1 MYQTVLVEGGAV
13 EFRKD
18 FYQRDDDIGRG
29 RPDHAI
35 TDGGADATT
44 QRRS

>member
-1 MYQTVLVEGGAV
+1 VLVEGGAV

-29 RPDHAI
+29 LSRTAPLPMAEQ
-35 TDGGADATT
+35 APSS